1 MNLVYRFLFRYKIE
15 ILTWLKI
22 LWLFITLL
30 VTSDMKLA
38 IIFLVVSFLFLLF
51 YFKLGLKKKT
61 LAYDVLGLVF
71 IALFWLCTELIKYK
85 YILNII
91 FCICSI
97 LIIVFDTSLTYTS
110 CKQEESSKNDN
121 R

>member
-1 MNLVYRFLFRYKIE
+1 MNLVYRFLFKYKIE

-38 IIFLVVSFLFLLF
+38 VIFLVVSFLFLLF
-51 YFKLGLKKKT
+51 YFKLGLRKKI
-61 LAYDVLGLVF
+61 LAYDVLGFVF
-71 IALFWLCTELIKYK
+71 MVLFFLCVELIKYK
-85 YILNII
+85 YILSII

-110 CKQEESSKNDN
+110 YKQEEYSKDGN